1 MNYKVVG
8 PPGTGKTDT
17 LLNTVKEYVDKGTPL
32 NQIGYFAFTRKAANE
47 ARDRYLKS
55 RPDLEKKDIE
65 YFRTLH
71 SLAFRRLNLKEENI
85 LQEEHYRVI
94 GEQAGVRI
102 QYAPYEKNA
111 FNGVFTDKSEYLT
124 IINLAKLRNITAIEQ
139 LDRNEHLGRIERDKL
154 FILDK
159 KIEEYK
165 RDYNLIDFN
174 DMILQFIEKKDK
186 EYKKGQAVCPLFKVV
201 FIDEAQDLS
210 PLQWEMVKVLQEH
223 SSNVYVAGDDDQAI
237 FGWAGADVKSFINF
251 EAVEIPLQQSHR
263 VPELV
268 YDKAIQRLENIAEA
282 RIDKQYFPTPEKGNV
297 KTFFS
302 IDAIDLSKGD
312 WYILARTNDLLRP
325 IITQLHRRGI
335 YFETSH
341 GPSLSKNL
349 YQDILNWEKW
359 KKGEQLNTIE
369 AQRVFEKL
377 GLKLKEGADKMFT
390 LDSLIA
396 VHPTIKKVPW
406 YDAFTEVTPKTKT
419 YIRAMRKN
427 GENLKADPRV
437 KVMTLHGSKGGEATN
452 VIILQSQT
460 NNTIKAA
467 RKSITKRDEE
477 QRVWYVG
484 ITRTKQNLFL
494 IRSKDRSKEFKI

>member
-47 ARDRYLKS
+47 ARNRYLKS
-55 RPDLEKKDIE
+55 RPDLEKKDTE

-85 LQEEHYRVI
+85 LQEEHYQLV
-94 GEQAGVRI
+94 GQQAGVRI

-111 FNGVFTDKSEYLT
+111 FNGIFTDKSEYLT
-124 IINLAKLRNITAIEQ
+124 IINLAKLRSIPVLEQ

-165 RDYNLIDFN
+165 RDHDLIDFN
-174 DMILQFIEKKDK
+174 DMILKFIEKK
-186 EYKKGQAVCPLFKVV
+186 VCPLFKVV

-210 PLQWEMVKVLQEH
+210 PLQWKMVKVLQEH

-263 VPELV
+263 VPQLV
-268 YDKAIQRLENIAEA
+268 YDRAVQRLDNIVEA
-282 RIDKQYFPTPEKGNV
+282 RIDKKYFPTPEKGSV

-302 IDAIDLSKGD
+302 IDPIDLSKGD

-325 IITQLHRRGI
+325 IISQLHKRGI
-335 YFETSH
+335 YFETSR
-341 GPSLSKNL
+341 GRSLSKNL

-359 KKGEQLNTIE
+359 IKKEQLNTIE
-369 AQRVFEKL
+369 AQRVFERL
-377 GLKLKEGADKMFT
+377 GLKLKETTDKMFT
-390 LDSLIA
+390 LDSLI
-396 VHPTIKKVPW
+396 VLHPTIKKVRW

-437 KVMTLHGSKGGEATN
+437 KVMTLHGSKGGEASN
-452 VIILQSQT
+452 VIILQTQT
-460 NNTIKAA
+460 NNTMKAV
-467 RKSITKRDEE
+467 RKSQTKRDEE

-484 ITRTKQNLFL
+484 ITRTKHNLFL

>member
-47 ARDRYLKS
+47 ARNRYLKS
-55 RPDLEKKDIE
+55 RPDLEKKDTE

-85 LQEEHYRVI
+85 LQEEHYQLI
-94 GEQAGVRI
+94 GQQAGVRI

-111 FNGVFTDKSEYLT
+111 FNGIFTDKSEYLN
-124 IINLAKLRNITAIEQ
+124 IINLAKLRSIPVLEQ

-165 RDYNLIDFN
+165 RDHDLIDFN
-174 DMILQFIEKKDK
+174 DMILKFIEKK
-186 EYKKGQAVCPLFKVV
+186 VCPLFKVV

-210 PLQWEMVKVLQEH
+210 PLQWKMVKVLQEH

-263 VPELV
+263 VPQLV
-268 YDKAIQRLENIAEA
+268 YDRAVQRLDNIVEA
-282 RIDKQYFPTPEKGNV
+282 RIDKKYFPTPEKGSV

-302 IDAIDLSKGD
+302 IDPIDLSKGD

-325 IITQLHRRGI
+325 IISQLHKRGI
-335 YFETSH
+335 YFETSR
-341 GPSLSKNL
+341 GRSLSKNL

-369 AQRVFEKL
+369 AQRVFERL
-377 GLKLKEGADKMFT
+377 GLKLKEATDKMFT

-396 VHPTIKKVPW
+396 LHPTIKKVPW

-427 GENLKADPRV
+427 GENLKEEPRV
-437 KVMTLHGSKGGEATN
+437 KVMTLHGSKGGEASN

-460 NNTIKAA
+460 NNTMKAV
-467 RKSITKRDEE
+467 RKSQTKRDEE

-484 ITRTKQNLFL
+484 ITRTKHNLFL

>member
-17 LLNTVKEYVDKGTPL
+17 LLKTVKEYVDKGTPL

-55 RPDLEKKDIE
+55 RPDLEKKDIK

-71 SLAFRRLNLKEENI
+71 SLAFRSLNLKEENI
-85 LQEEHYRVI
+85 LQEEHYQLV
-94 GEQAGVRI
+94 GQQAGVRI

-111 FNGVFTDKSEYLT
+111 FNGIFTDKSEYLN
-124 IINLAKLRNITAIEQ
+124 IINLAKLRDTTVLEQ

-165 RDYNLIDFN
+165 HDYDLIDFN
-174 DMILQFIEKKDK
+174 DMILKFIEKK
-186 EYKKGQAVCPLFKVV
+186 VCPLFKVV

-210 PLQWEMVKVLQEH
+210 PLQWKMVKVLQEH
-223 SSNVYVAGDDDQAI
+223 SSNLYIAGDDDQAI

-251 EAVEIPLQQSHR
+251 DAVELPLEQSHR
-263 VPELV
+263 VPQMVHRRAL
-268 YDKAIQRLENIAEA
+268 QRLDNIIGA
-282 RIDKQYFPTPEKGNV
+282 RIDKKYFPTAHEGNIS
-297 KTFFS
+297 TYFS
-302 IDAIDLSKGD
+302 INAINLSQGD

-325 IITQLHRRGI
+325 IISQLYRRGI
-335 YFETSH
+335 YFETSK
-341 GPSLSKNL
+341 GYSLSKNL

-359 KKGEQLNTIE
+359 IKKEQLNTIE
-369 AQRVFEKL
+369 AQRVFERL
-377 GLKLKEGADKMFT
+377 GLKLKETTDKMFT
-390 LDSLIA
+390 LDSLI
-396 VHPTIKKVPW
+396 VLHPTIKKVRW

-427 GENLKADPRV
+427 GENLKEKPRI
-437 KVMTLHGSKGGEATN
+437 KVTTLHGSKGGEASN

-460 NNTIKAA
+460 NNTMKAV
-467 RKSITKRDEE
+467 RKSQTKRDEE

-484 ITRTKQNLFL
+484 ITRTKHNLFL

>member
-1 MNYKVVG
+1 
-8 PPGTGKTDT
+8 
-17 LLNTVKEYVDKGTPL
+17 
-32 NQIGYFAFTRKAANE
+32 
-47 ARDRYLKS
+47 
-55 RPDLEKKDIE
+55 
-65 YFRTLH
+65 
-71 SLAFRRLNLKEENI
+71 
-85 LQEEHYRVI
+85 
-94 GEQAGVRI
+94 
-102 QYAPYEKNA
+102 
-111 FNGVFTDKSEYLT
+111 
-124 IINLAKLRNITAIEQ
+124 
-139 LDRNEHLGRIERDKL
+139 
-154 FILDK
+154 
-159 KIEEYK
+159 
-165 RDYNLIDFN
+165 
-174 DMILQFIEKKDK
+174 MILQFIEKKDK
-186 EYKKGQAVCPLFKVV
+186 EYKKGQTVCPLFKVV

-210 PLQWEMVKVLQEH
+210 LLQWKMVKVLQEH
-223 SSNVYVAGDDDQAI
+223 STDLYVAGDDDQAI

-251 EAVEIPLQQSHR
+251 DAVEIKLEQSHR
-263 VPELV
+263 VPQLV
-268 YDKAIQRLENIAEA
+268 YDKAIQRLDNIVEA
-282 RIDKQYFPTPEKGNV
+282 RIDKTYFPTPEKGSV

-302 IDAIDLSKGD
+302 INAIDLSKGD

-341 GPSLSKNL
+341 GPSLGKNL

-369 AQRVFEKL
+369 AQRVFERL
-377 GLKLKEGADKMFT
+377 GLKLKEATDKMFT

-396 VHPTIKKVPW
+396 LHPTIKKIPW

-427 GENLKADPRV
+427 GENLKEDPRV
-437 KVMTLHGSKGGEATN
+437 RVTTLHGSKGGEASN

-467 RKSITKRDEE
+467 RKSQTKRDEE

-484 ITRTKQNLFL
+484 ITRTKHNLFL

>member
-47 ARDRYLKS
+47 ARNRYLKS
-55 RPDLEKKDIE
+55 RPDLEKKDTE

-85 LQEEHYRVI
+85 LQEEHYQLV
-94 GEQAGVRI
+94 GQQAGVRI

-111 FNGVFTDKSEYLT
+111 FNGIFTDKSEYLN
-124 IINLAKLRNITAIEQ
+124 IINLAKLRDITALQQ

-165 RDYNLIDFN
+165 RDHDLIDFN
-174 DMILQFIEKKDK
+174 DMILKFIEKK
-186 EYKKGQAVCPLFKVV
+186 VCPLFKVV

-210 PLQWEMVKVLQEH
+210 PLQWKMVKVLQEH

-263 VPELV
+263 VPQLV
-268 YDKAIQRLENIAEA
+268 YDRAVQRLDNIVEA
-282 RIDKQYFPTPEKGNV
+282 RIDKKYFPTPEKGSV

-302 IDAIDLSKGD
+302 INPIDLSKGD

-325 IITQLHRRGI
+325 IISQLHKRGS
-335 YFETSH
+335 YFETSR
-341 GPSLSKNL
+341 GRSLGKNL

-369 AQRVFEKL
+369 AQRVFERL
-377 GLKLKEGADKMFT
+377 GLKLKEATDTMFT

-396 VHPTIKKVPW
+396 LHPTIKKVPW

-427 GENLKADPRV
+427 GENLKEKPRV
-437 KVMTLHGSKGGEATN
+437 KVMTLHGSKGGEASN

-460 NNTIKAA
+460 NNTMKAV
-467 RKSITKRDEE
+467 RKSQTKRDEE

-484 ITRTKQNLFL
+484 ITRTKHNLFL

>member
-8 PPGTGKTDT
+8 PPGTGKTDR

-55 RPDLEKKDIE
+55 RPDLEKKDTE

-85 LQEEHYRVI
+85 LQEEHYQLI
-94 GEQAGVRI
+94 GQQAGVRI

-111 FNGVFTDKSEYLT
+111 FNGIFTDKSEYLN
-124 IINLAKLRNITAIEQ
+124 IINLAKLRSIPVLEQ

-165 RDYNLIDFN
+165 RDYDLIDFN
-174 DMILQFIEKKDK
+174 DMILKFIEKK
-186 EYKKGQAVCPLFKVV
+186 VCPLFKVV

-210 PLQWEMVKVLQEH
+210 PLQWKMVKVLQEH

-251 EAVEIPLQQSHR
+251 EATEVPLQQSYR
-263 VPELV
+263 VPQLV
-268 YDKAIQRLENIAEA
+268 YDRAVQRLDNIVEA
-282 RIDKQYFPTPEKGNV
+282 RIDKKYFSTPEKGSV

-302 IDAIDLSKGD
+302 IDPIDLSKGD

-325 IITQLHRRGI
+325 IISQLHKRGI

-341 GPSLSKNL
+341 GRSLGKNL

-359 KKGEQLNTIE
+359 IKKEQLNTIE
-369 AQRVFEKL
+369 AQRVFEQL
-377 GLKLKEGADKMFT
+377 GQKLKETEDKMFT
-390 LDSLIA
+390 LDSLIPLY
-396 VHPTIKKVPW
+396 PTIKKVPW
-406 YDAFTEVTPKTKT
+406 YEAFTTVTPKIKT

-427 GENLKADPRV
+427 GEDLREKPRI
-437 KVMTLHGSKGGEATN
+437 KVMTLHGSKGGEASN

>member
-8 PPGTGKTDT
+8 PPGTGKTDR

-55 RPDLEKKDIE
+55 RPDLEKKDTE

-85 LQEEHYRVI
+85 LQEEHYQLI
-94 GEQAGVRI
+94 GQQAGVRI

-111 FNGVFTDKSEYLT
+111 FNGIFTDKSEYLN
-124 IINLAKLRNITAIEQ
+124 IINLAKLRSIPVLEQ

-165 RDYNLIDFN
+165 RDYDLIDFN
-174 DMILQFIEKKDK
+174 DMILKFIEKK
-186 EYKKGQAVCPLFKVV
+186 VCPLFKVV

-210 PLQWEMVKVLQEH
+210 PLQWKMVKVLQEH

-251 EAVEIPLQQSHR
+251 EATEVPLQQSYR
-263 VPELV
+263 VPQLV
-268 YDKAIQRLENIAEA
+268 YDRAVQRLDNIVEA
-282 RIDKQYFPTPEKGNV
+282 RIDKKYFSTPEKGSV

-302 IDAIDLSKGD
+302 IDPIDLSKGD

-325 IITQLHRRGI
+325 IISQLHKRGI

-341 GPSLSKNL
+341 GRSLGKNL

-359 KKGEQLNTIE
+359 IKKEQLNTIE
-369 AQRVFEKL
+369 AQRVFEQL
-377 GLKLKEGADKMFT
+377 L
-390 LDSLIA
+390 SLI
-396 VHPTIKKVPW
+396 HI
-406 YDAFTEVTPKTKT
+406 
-419 YIRAMRKN
+419 
-427 GENLKADPRV
+427 
-437 KVMTLHGSKGGEATN
+437 
-452 VIILQSQT
+452 
-460 NNTIKAA
+460 
-467 RKSITKRDEE
+467 
-477 QRVWYVG
+477 
-484 ITRTKQNLFL
+484 
-494 IRSKDRSKEFKI
+494 

>member
-47 ARDRYLKS
+47 ARNRYLKS
-55 RPDLEKKDIE
+55 RPDLEKKDTE

-85 LQEEHYRVI
+85 LQEEHYQLV
-94 GEQAGVRI
+94 GQQAGVRI

-111 FNGVFTDKSEYLT
+111 FNGIFTDKSEYLT
-124 IINLAKLRNITAIEQ
+124 IINLAKLRSIPVLEQ

-165 RDYNLIDFN
+165 RDHDLIDFN
-174 DMILQFIEKKDK
+174 DMILKFIEKK
-186 EYKKGQAVCPLFKVV
+186 VCPLFKVV

-210 PLQWEMVKVLQEH
+210 PLQWKMVKVLQEH

-251 EAVEIPLQQSHR
+251 EAAEIPLQQSHR
-263 VPELV
+263 VPQLV
-268 YDKAIQRLENIAEA
+268 YDRAVQRLDNIVEA
-282 RIDKQYFPTPEKGNV
+282 RIDKKYFPTPEKGSV

-302 IDAIDLSKGD
+302 IDPIDLSKGD

-325 IITQLHRRGI
+325 IISQLHKRGI
-335 YFETSH
+335 YFETSR
-341 GPSLSKNL
+341 GRSLGKNL

-369 AQRVFEKL
+369 AQRVFERL
-377 GLKLKEGADKMFT
+377 GLKLKEATDTMFT

-396 VHPTIKKVPW
+396 LHPTIKKVPW

-427 GENLKADPRV
+427 GENLKEEPRV
-437 KVMTLHGSKGGEATN
+437 KVMTLHGSKGGEASN

-460 NNTIKAA
+460 NNTMKAI
-467 RKSITKRDEE
+467 RKSQTKRDEE

-484 ITRTKQNLFL
+484 ITRTKHNLFL

>member
-1 MNYKVVG
+1 MNYRVVG

-47 ARDRYLKS
+47 ARNRYLKS
-55 RPDLEKKDIE
+55 RPDLEKKDTE

-85 LQEEHYRVI
+85 LQEEHYQLI
-94 GEQAGVRI
+94 GQQAGVRI

-111 FNGVFTDKSEYLT
+111 FNGIFTDKSEYLT
-124 IINLAKLRNITAIEQ
+124 IINLAKLRSIPVLEQ

-165 RDYNLIDFN
+165 RDHDLIDFN
-174 DMILQFIEKKDK
+174 DMILKFIEKK
-186 EYKKGQAVCPLFKVV
+186 VCPLFKVV

-210 PLQWEMVKVLQEH
+210 PLQWKMVKVLQEH

-251 EAVEIPLQQSHR
+251 EAAEIPLQQSHR
-263 VPELV
+263 VPQLV
-268 YDKAIQRLENIAEA
+268 YDRAVQRLDNIVEA
-282 RIDKQYFPTPEKGNV
+282 RIDKKYFPTPEKGSV

-302 IDAIDLSKGD
+302 IDPIDLSKGD

-325 IITQLHRRGI
+325 IISQLHKRGI

-341 GPSLSKNL
+341 GRSLSKNL

-359 KKGEQLNTIE
+359 IKKEQLNTIE
-369 AQRVFEKL
+369 AQRVFERL
-377 GLKLKEGADKMFT
+377 GLKLKETTDKMFT

-396 VHPTIKKVPW
+396 LHPTIKKVPW

-419 YIRAMRKN
+419 YIRAMRN

-437 KVMTLHGSKGGEATN
+437 KVMPLHGSKGGEASN
-452 VIILQSQT
+452 VIILQTQT
-460 NNTIKAA
+460 NNTMKAV
-467 RKSITKRDEE
+467 RKSQTKRDEE

-484 ITRTKQNLFL
+484 ITRTKHNLFL

>member
-47 ARDRYLKS
+47 ARNRYLKS
-55 RPDLEKKDIE
+55 RPDLEKKDTE

-85 LQEEHYRVI
+85 LQEEHYQLI
-94 GEQAGVRI
+94 GQQAGVRI

-111 FNGVFTDKSEYLT
+111 FNGIFTDKSEYLT
-124 IINLAKLRNITAIEQ
+124 IINLAKLRSIPVLEQ

-165 RDYNLIDFN
+165 RDHDLIDFN
-174 DMILQFIEKKDK
+174 DMILKFIEKK
-186 EYKKGQAVCPLFKVV
+186 VCPLFKVV

-210 PLQWEMVKVLQEH
+210 PLQWKMVKVLQEH

-263 VPELV
+263 VPQLV
-268 YDKAIQRLENIAEA
+268 YDRAVQRLDNIVEA
-282 RIDKQYFPTPEKGNV
+282 RIDKKYFPTPEKGSV

-302 IDAIDLSKGD
+302 IDPIDLSKGD

-335 YFETSH
+335 YFETSY
-341 GPSLSKNL
+341 GRSLGKNL

-359 KKGEQLNTIE
+359 KKGEQLNTIQ
-369 AQRVFEKL
+369 AQRVFERL
-377 GLKLKEGADKMFT
+377 GLKLKEATDKMFT

-396 VHPTIKKVPW
+396 LHPTIKKVPW

-437 KVMTLHGSKGGEATN
+437 KVMTLHGSKGGEASN
-452 VIILQSQT
+452 VIILQNQT
-460 NNTIKAA
+460 NNTMKAV
-467 RKSITKRDEE
+467 RKSQTKRDEE

-484 ITRTKQNLFL
+484 ITRTKHNLFL

>member
-369 AQRVFEKL
+369 AQRVFERL

-396 VHPTIKKVPW
+396 SHSH
-406 YDAFTEVTPKTKT
+406 Y
-419 YIRAMRKN
+419 
-427 GENLKADPRV
+427 
-437 KVMTLHGSKGGEATN
+437 
-452 VIILQSQT
+452 Q
-460 NNTIKAA
+460 
-467 RKSITKRDEE
+467 KSP
-477 QRVWYVG
+477 VV
-484 ITRTKQNLFL
+484 
-494 IRSKDRSKEFKI
+494 